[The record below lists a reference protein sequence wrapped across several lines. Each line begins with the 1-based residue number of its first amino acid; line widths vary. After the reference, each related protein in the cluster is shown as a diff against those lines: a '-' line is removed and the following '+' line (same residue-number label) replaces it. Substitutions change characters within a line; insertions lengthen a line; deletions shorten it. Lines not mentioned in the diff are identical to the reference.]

1 MSILKNM
8 LTVPTELARQFTKL
22 IASLLEEL
30 GIPALGQE
38 VRFMPNKLVFGFA
51 VCGDKPNNPYV
62 SKVDCLYSCSFGH
75 INCPDGIGAP
85 FSKADIEFVG

>member
-51 VCGDKPNNPYV
+51 V
-62 SKVDCLYSCSFGH
+62 SVDGHFFLY
-75 INCPDGIGAP
+75 
-85 FSKADIEFVG
+85 IERVFQYKNVRS